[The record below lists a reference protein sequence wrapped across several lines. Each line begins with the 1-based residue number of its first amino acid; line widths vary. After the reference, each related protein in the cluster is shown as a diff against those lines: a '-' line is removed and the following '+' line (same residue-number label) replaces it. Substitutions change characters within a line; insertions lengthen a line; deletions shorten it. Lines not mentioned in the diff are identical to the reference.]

1 MWRKDGSYVQL
12 RRGAGSG
19 GPPAPLRR
27 SASRSSASGNPLHA
41 RDVVLPSPAFGPA
54 ASPEAVTVT
63 SVTVFPQYPGP
74 RPLVPPPG
82 GPGAVRAPAAGHPVS
97 PPTHDQGG
105 GDLPLVGVRRTPAA
119 TTERTGIG
127 RGARLQATLERAIAA
142 QRMASGPGLIGYLL
156 EAPWEEGV
164 AASLP
169 PPLLQV
175 PPVSSAQDP
184 GCPVA
189 VNDPVPPRGSGGAP
203 SVGFD

>member
-1 MWRKDGSYVQL
+1 
-12 RRGAGSG
+12 
-19 GPPAPLRR
+19 
-27 SASRSSASGNPLHA
+27 
-41 RDVVLPSPAFGPA
+41 VLPCTAFGPA
-54 ASPEAVTVT
+54 APPEAVTVT

-82 GPGAVRAPAAGHPVS
+82 GTGAVRAPAAGRPVS

-105 GDLPLVGVRRTPAA
+105 GVLPLVGVRRTPAA

-127 RGARLQATLERAIAA
+127 RGARLLVTLERAIAA
-142 QRMASGPGLIGYLL
+142 QRTASRPGLIGYLL

-164 AASLP
+164 AANLP

-175 PPVSSAQDP
+175 PPVSSAQDL

-189 VNDPVPPRGSGGAP
+189 ANDPVPPWIRRYPLRWLQLIRRPRIARVWMCPRPCPKWRPLRMLSHRK
-203 SVGFD
+203 